1 VTSGSGTD
9 EKDKVSRGK
18 CDGLEKTGVHD
29 L

>member
-1 VTSGSGTD
+1 VVLSTD

-18 CDGLEKTGVHD
+18 CDELEKTGVHD